1 MSRGFTL
8 VELMVAVTIVAVLAG
23 IAGVSY
29 KRYTNKGRTTE
40 VMAMIAEIKTKE
52 EAYRAENGAYLATTA
67 TNENDFFPALVAGSE
82 PKPKAIAGAPASW
95 AALGLAPQRSQLYCG
110 YVVLA
115 GPAGSFTGPS
125 GSVAGSEGQALFLGT
140 APTVPWYYIRATCD
154 NDNNSSV
161 NATWLAAFDRTAVV
175 DKNENK

>member
-40 VMAMIAEIKTKE
+40 VMALIAEIKTKE
-52 EAYRAENGAYLATTA
+52 EAYRAENGAYLSTT
-67 TNENDFFPALVAGSE
+67 NVGEDDFFPALIPGSE
-82 PKPKAIAGAPASW
+82 PKPKLLGTPPAGWTAV
-95 AALGLAPQRSQLYCG
+95 GIAPQRSQLYCG
-110 YVVLA
+110 YVVVA
-115 GPAGSFTGPS
+115 GPANSFTGPTAS
-125 GSVAGSEGQALFLGT
+125 AGTEGQALFGGT
-140 APTVPWYYIRATCD
+140 APTVPWFYIRATCD
-154 NDNNSSV
+154 NDNNNTL
-161 NATWLAAFDRTAVV
+161 NATWITAFNRTTVI